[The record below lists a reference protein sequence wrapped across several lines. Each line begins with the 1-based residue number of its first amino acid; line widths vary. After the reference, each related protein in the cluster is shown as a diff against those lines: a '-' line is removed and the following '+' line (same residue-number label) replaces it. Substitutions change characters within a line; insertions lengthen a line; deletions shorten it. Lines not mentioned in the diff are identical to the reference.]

1 MEKQKARILVVD
13 DETIVHESCGRILR
27 EEGYEVE
34 TALSGQEAL
43 QKLKEKRYDL
53 VLSDIK
59 MPGMDGVET
68 LGKMKKVVPD
78 ITVVM
83 FTGYTSVGT
92 ARDSMKLGAFDYLP
106 KPFTPEEL
114 LDVVKKAVEK
124 DVGIQQKKEREERF
138 QAMTKAIHSTLNLR
152 EVLNLIVTSVV
163 KLLKLKGCTISLLD
177 KKREYFRVC
186 ASYGL
191 SETYLKKGP
200 IAADKT
206 LSKVLS
212 GKPDSVLDVATAPQM
227 QYLWEAKEEGIASIF
242 SLPLKLKDE
251 VIGMLRIYTAT
262 SREFPQEEID
272 FLNGFAEQVSI
283 ALENAQT
290 YEDVRSK
297 YESLKDDLWEW
308 CEYDSMKIS

>member
-1 MEKQKARILVVD
+1 MEKQKASILVID

-68 LGKMKKVVPD
+68 LEKMKQVVPD

-83 FTGYTSVGT
+83 FTGYTSVAT

-124 DVGIQQKKEREERF
+124 DVGIQQQLEREERF

-191 SETYLKKGP
+191 SEKYLKKGP

-212 GKPDSVLDVATAPQM
+212 GKPDSVLDVATVPQM

-242 SLPLKLKDE
+242 SLPLKLKEE

-272 FLNGFAEQVSI
+272 FLNGFSEQVSI